1 MNMTEK
7 QTFTAQTETSGL
19 SDSCIILNA
28 HVLDE
33 VAGDICDERDH
44 RVVVVGTHTVGAVQ
58 DNATQTMSYRQAK
71 PFSE

>member
-1 MNMTEK
+1 MNMTDK
-7 QTFTAQTETSGL
+7 QTLTDHIRSQY

-44 RVVVVGTHTVGAVQ
+44 RVIVVDTHTVGAVQ

-71 PFSE
+71 LFVL